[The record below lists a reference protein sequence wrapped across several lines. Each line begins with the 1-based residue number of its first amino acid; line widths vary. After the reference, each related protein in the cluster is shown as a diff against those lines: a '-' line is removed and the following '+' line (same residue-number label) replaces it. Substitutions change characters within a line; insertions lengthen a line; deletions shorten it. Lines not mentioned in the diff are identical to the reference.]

1 VVCNPPLAQIG
12 ELGACAALV
21 RLDLSGNQLTSL
33 AGLEALQQLKWLSAS
48 GNALRDTV
56 ALRALSNLRVSP
68 TAL

>member
-1 VVCNPPLAQIG
+1 
-12 ELGACAALV
+12 V